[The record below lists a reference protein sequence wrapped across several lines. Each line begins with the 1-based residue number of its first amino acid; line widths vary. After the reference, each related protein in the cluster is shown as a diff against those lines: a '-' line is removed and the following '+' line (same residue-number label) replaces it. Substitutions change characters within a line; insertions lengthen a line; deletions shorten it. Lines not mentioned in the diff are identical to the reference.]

1 MTKSSNSELNI
12 KSVFQM
18 VQDLIV
24 LIFDSMYIHIY
35 LFYFYIEILLLK
47 KRILIFQIMNV
58 IFFSQFILEENYF
71 ITNNSLMLD
80 FKRSVATFSI
90 WSFWKIIYSFFL
102 IGNGSLIW
110 SLSLLSI
117 KIIWFVLPRIRKFF
131 ISRLNIKI
139 INHSKQKVTN

>member
-90 WSFWKIIYSFFL
+90 
-102 IGNGSLIW
+102 
-110 SLSLLSI
+110 
-117 KIIWFVLPRIRKFF
+117 
-131 ISRLNIKI
+131 
-139 INHSKQKVTN
+139 